1 MILLMPIFHFHGVLL
16 LRGCFVSHSHKA
28 YITYL
33 MQFKGH
39 VLCSKEGERT
49 ATLADQLQLQLHVEK
64 CMTTKQYGAKNK
76 QGANVSFLYLV
87 N

>member
-1 MILLMPIFHFHGVLL
+1 
-16 LRGCFVSHSHKA
+16 
-28 YITYL
+28 

-39 VLCSKEGERT
+39 VLCRKEGERT
-49 ATLADQLQLQLHVEK
+49 ATLAEQLQLHVEK
-64 CMTTKQYGAKNK
+64 CMTTKQYGAENK

>member
-16 LRGCFVSHSHKA
+16 LRDCFVSHSHKA

-49 ATLADQLQLQLHVEK
+49 ATLAEQLQLQLHVEK
-64 CMTTKQYGAKNK
+64 FMTTKQYGAKNK

>member
-1 MILLMPIFHFHGVLL
+1 M
-16 LRGCFVSHSHKA
+16 SHSHKA

-49 ATLADQLQLQLHVEK
+49 ATLAEQLQLQRHVEK

>member
-1 MILLMPIFHFHGVLL
+1 M
-16 LRGCFVSHSHKA
+16 SHSHKA

-49 ATLADQLQLQLHVEK
+49 ATLAEQLQLQLHVEK
-64 CMTTKQYGAKNK
+64 FMTTKQYGAKNK

>member
-1 MILLMPIFHFHGVLL
+1 M
-16 LRGCFVSHSHKA
+16 SHSHKA
-28 YITYL
+28 YL

-49 ATLADQLQLQLHVEK
+49 ATLAEQLQLQLHVEK

>member
-1 MILLMPIFHFHGVLL
+1 
-16 LRGCFVSHSHKA
+16 
-28 YITYL
+28 

-49 ATLADQLQLQLHVEK
+49 ATLAEQLQLQLHVEK

>member
-1 MILLMPIFHFHGVLL
+1 M
-16 LRGCFVSHSHKA
+16 SHSHKA

-49 ATLADQLQLQLHVEK
+49 ATLAEQLQLHVEK

>member
-49 ATLADQLQLQLHVEK
+49 ATLAEQLQLQLHVEE
-64 CMTTKQYGAKNK
+64 CMTTKQYGAENK